1 MKYDFKKQLRSF
13 GYAWKGIRCCIRR
26 KKSDTYSVPDGTEYI
41 KRKKETAGKIKEL
54 LEPIKEKVPGAV
66 KVEVIIN
73 ELDSSNRDVALI
85 SEFTDTE
92 ALAAYQV
99 HPDHLAAKEYIG
111 SVAGN
116 RACLDYEY

>member
-1 MKYDFKKQLRSF
+1 MWSLEGNLTKQ
-13 GYAWKGIRCCIRR
+13 
-26 KKSDTYSVPDGTEYI
+26 E
-41 KRKKETAGKIKEL
+41 KKETAGKIKEL

-66 KVEVIIN
+66 KVEVII
-73 ELDSSNRDVALI
+73 NRDVALI

>member
-1 MKYDFKKQLRSF
+1 MVRHIVMWSLEGNLTKQ
-13 GYAWKGIRCCIRR
+13 
-26 KKSDTYSVPDGTEYI
+26 E
-41 KRKKETAGKIKEL
+41 KKETAGKIKEL

-92 ALAAYQV
+92 ALA
-99 HPDHLAAKEYIG
+99 PDHLAAKEYIG

>member
-1 MKYDFKKQLRSF
+1 MWSLEGNLTSQ
-13 GYAWKGIRCCIRR
+13 
-26 KKSDTYSVPDGTEYI
+26 E
-41 KRKKETAGKIKEL
+41 KRTAAEKIKAL
-54 LEPIKEKVPGAV
+54 LEPIKDKVPGAV

-73 ELDSSNRDVALI
+73 ELESSNRDVALI
-85 SEFTDTE
+85 SEFINTE

-111 SVAGN
+111 SVAGQ

>member
-1 MKYDFKKQLRSF
+1 MVRHIVMWSLEGDMTSQ
-13 GYAWKGIRCCIRR
+13 
-26 KKSDTYSVPDGTEYI
+26 E
-41 KRKKETAGKIKEL
+41 KRATAEKIKVL
-54 LEPIKEKVPGAV
+54 LESIQEKVPGAV

-85 SEFTDTE
+85 SDFTDTE

-111 SVAGN
+111 SVAGQ

>member
-1 MKYDFKKQLRSF
+1 MVRHIVMWSLEGDLTSQ
-13 GYAWKGIRCCIRR
+13 
-26 KKSDTYSVPDGTEYI
+26 E
-41 KRKKETAGKIKEL
+41 KRATAEKIKTL
-54 LEPIKEKVPGAV
+54 LESIKEKVPGAV

-73 ELDSSNRDVALI
+73 ELDSSNQDVALI
-85 SEFTDTE
+85 SDFTDTE

-111 SVAGN
+111 SVAGK

>member
-1 MKYDFKKQLRSF
+1 MWSLESEEKK
-13 GYAWKGIRCCIRR
+13 AAA
-26 KKSDTYSVPDGTEYI
+26 E
-41 KRKKETAGKIKEL
+41 KIKAL
-54 LEPIKEKVPGAV
+54 LEPTKEKVPGAV

-85 SEFTDTE
+85 SDFTDTE

>member
-1 MKYDFKKQLRSF
+1 MPS
-13 GYAWKGIRCCIRR
+13 
-26 KKSDTYSVPDGTEYI
+26 
-41 KRKKETAGKIKEL
+41 
-54 LEPIKEKVPGAV
+54 AV

>member
-1 MKYDFKKQLRSF
+1 MWSLNGDL
-13 GYAWKGIRCCIRR
+13 
-26 KKSDTYSVPDGTEYI
+26 TPEE
-41 KRKKETAGKIKEL
+41 KREAAGKIKAL

-73 ELDSSNRDVALI
+73 ELDTSNRDVALF
-85 SEFTDTE
+85 SDFTDTE

>member
-1 MKYDFKKQLRSF
+1 MWSLEGNLTSQ
-13 GYAWKGIRCCIRR
+13 
-26 KKSDTYSVPDGTEYI
+26 E
-41 KRKKETAGKIKEL
+41 KRAAAEKIKAL

-85 SEFTDTE
+85 SDFT
-92 ALAAYQV
+92 
-99 HPDHLAAKEYIG
+99 G
-111 SVAGN
+111 G

>member
-1 MKYDFKKQLRSF
+1 MESGRQFDKTGKERD
-13 GYAWKGIRCCIRR
+13 RR
-26 KKSDTYSVPDGTEYI
+26 EDQGVTG
-41 KRKKETAGKIKEL
+41 
-54 LEPIKEKVPGAV
+54 EKVPGAV

>member
-1 MKYDFKKQLRSF
+1 MESGRQFDKTGKERD
-13 GYAWKGIRCCIRR
+13 RR
-26 KKSDTYSVPDGTEYI
+26 EDQGVTG
-41 KRKKETAGKIKEL
+41 AHQ
-54 LEPIKEKVPGAV
+54 EKVPGAV